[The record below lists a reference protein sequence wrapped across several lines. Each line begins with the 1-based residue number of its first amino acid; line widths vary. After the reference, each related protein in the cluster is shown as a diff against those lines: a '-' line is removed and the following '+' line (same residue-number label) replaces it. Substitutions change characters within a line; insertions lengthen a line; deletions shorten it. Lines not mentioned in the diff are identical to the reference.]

1 MIPALALGVLFGW
14 NLSAYR
20 ASRRSKPD
28 AAPAEDE
35 PEKAAEEPDPFAD
48 WREARAEQDYLE
60 QQLLSI
66 NESVA
71 TARQQLEELNQEHTT
86 LLLTIDEKRASVQ
99 STRTTLHGY
108 EDDYRVSQNRI
119 LTDIDSSGEELD
131 SLRKMRDNYTERINR
146 LTQQVQRQD
155 SELQM
160 LRQAAKRKSVE
171 LSEGMALLEDRDNEF
186 RRLTRQLQQREFD
199 LERLNKQLNDYNRQL
214 REMVEREYRY
224 GSGPGAYQAGQVDV
238 TTVYRSGPV
247 ASLPP
252 GQPANSNGQGP
263 EEVA

>member
-14 NLSAYR
+14 HLSAARGQRR
-20 ASRRSKPD
+20 AEPD
-28 AAPAEDE
+28 DAPAAAQ
-35 PEKAAEEPDPFAD
+35 PEKPAAEPDGFAD

-60 QQLLSI
+60 QQLVSI

-71 TARQQLEELNQEHTT
+71 AARQQLDDLNEEHTA
-86 LLLTIDEKRASVQ
+86 LLLKIDEKRASIQ
-99 STRTTLHGY
+99 GSRSTLHGY
-108 EDDYRVSQNRI
+108 EEDYRANQNRI

-131 SLRKMRDNYTERINR
+131 SLRKMRDAYNERINR

-171 LSEGMALLEDRDNEF
+171 LEEGVALLEARDTEY

-224 GSGPGAYQAGQVDV
+224 GSGPGPYQTENYNV
-238 TTVYRSGPV
+238 TPSRGSGVIP
-247 ASLPP
+247 SLPA
-252 GQPANSNGQGP
+252 GNRTNGHSA
-263 EEVA
+263 EDAI